1 MSCGILGIFA
11 SEKQFL
17 LRNLAEKFSSSR
29 HFASG
34 SSIRDFLNGSLLGG
48 HPQMRIIRSTE
59 ASRQLNSGDIGTDET
74 FYEHLGKTRGQRN
87 MFVSFMQERG
97 ATTVISPNRSSL
109 GWSYS
114 TACRGRNS

>member
-48 HPQMRIIRSTE
+48 D
-59 ASRQLNSGDIGTDET
+59 DIPKCE
-74 FYEHLGKTRGQRN
+74 L
-87 MFVSFMQERG
+87 
-97 ATTVISPNRSSL
+97 
-109 GWSYS
+109 
-114 TACRGRNS
+114 

>member
-1 MSCGILGIFA
+1 MGA
-11 SEKQFL
+11 YW
-17 LRNLAEKFSSSR
+17 
-29 HFASG
+29 
-34 SSIRDFLNGSLLGG
+34 GG

-97 ATTVISPNRSSL
+97 ATTVINPNRSSL